1 MRFRTRL
8 ALAFA
13 AATVIPLGLLGY
25 GVRREMTRRL
35 DAQANQRIE
44 ALVSVLRN
52 DLTGRTDRLRT
63 QLRTLAAGLE
73 TDNRFRLATGVANA
87 PERSWLLDWAGEA
100 MAAGGLTLLR
110 VLDSAGTVLSS
121 GHFRNEFGRLD
132 PGLTAA
138 LSTVHRGPALVRL
151 PAADGDIQALAAVD
165 SFSVAGR
172 RYYLVGGVPFDAA
185 TAAALVP
192 QDEITVSLV
201 GEGQRQPGAAVTI
214 PIPHYDALDNGSV
227 TTSALVIIRD
237 PRPMQDLRVRVDR
250 WLVLTAGAML
260 LLAVLFGL
268 LMAAMLSRPLAR
280 LAEKTSQVD
289 LDQLDQDFAMERK
302 DEIGALGNLLAAMTT
317 RLRQSAIR
325 LREAER
331 RAATGDLARQI
342 NHDVKNGLAPIRH
355 VLRHLADTSQK
366 HPEQLPAIFA
376 ERRQTL
382 ESSVAYL
389 EDLAR
394 NYARLAPAI
403 DRGATDVS
411 ALLMDVA
418 RASAVD
424 GVEFHVDAPAH
435 LPPVRADGVALRR
448 IVENLVSNAI
458 DALEGQPGV
467 VTLVSQ
473 LVSSNHE
480 QRIRLSVSDT
490 GRGMSAQ
497 ELEQA
502 FDDFHTTKP
511 AGTGLGL
518 SVVRR
523 LVNDLGGT
531 LRVETGPGKG
541 STFSVEIHTA

>member
-1 MRFRTRL
+1 
-8 ALAFA
+8 
-13 AATVIPLGLLGY
+13 
-25 GVRREMTRRL
+25 
-35 DAQANQRIE
+35 
-44 ALVSVLRN
+44 
-52 DLTGRTDRLRT
+52 
-63 QLRTLAAGLE
+63 
-73 TDNRFRLATGVANA
+73 
-87 PERSWLLDWAGEA
+87 
-100 MAAGGLTLLR
+100 
-110 VLDSAGTVLSS
+110 
-121 GHFRNEFGRLD
+121 
-132 PGLTAA
+132 
-138 LSTVHRGPALVRL
+138 
-151 PAADGDIQALAAVD
+151 
-165 SFSVAGR
+165 
-172 RYYLVGGVPFDAA
+172 
-185 TAAALVP
+185 
-192 QDEITVSLV
+192 
-201 GEGQRQPGAAVTI
+201 
-214 PIPHYDALDNGSV
+214 
-227 TTSALVIIRD
+227 
-237 PRPMQDLRVRVDR
+237 
-250 WLVLTAGAML
+250 VLTAGAML

-280 LAEKTSQVD
+280 LAEQTSQVD
-289 LDQLDQDFAMERK
+289 LDQLDQDFATERK

-355 VLRHLADTSQK
+355 VLRHLAETSQK
-366 HPEQLPAIFA
+366 QPEQLPAIFA

-424 GVEFHVDAPAH
+424 GVEFQVDAPPH

-490 GRGMSAQ
+490 GRGMTAR

-541 STFSVEIHTA
+541 SSFSVEIHTA

>member
-1 MRFRTRL
+1 
-8 ALAFA
+8 
-13 AATVIPLGLLGY
+13 
-25 GVRREMTRRL
+25 
-35 DAQANQRIE
+35 
-44 ALVSVLRN
+44 
-52 DLTGRTDRLRT
+52 
-63 QLRTLAAGLE
+63 
-73 TDNRFRLATGVANA
+73 
-87 PERSWLLDWAGEA
+87 
-100 MAAGGLTLLR
+100 
-110 VLDSAGTVLSS
+110 
-121 GHFRNEFGRLD
+121 
-132 PGLTAA
+132 
-138 LSTVHRGPALVRL
+138 
-151 PAADGDIQALAAVD
+151 
-165 SFSVAGR
+165 
-172 RYYLVGGVPFDAA
+172 
-185 TAAALVP
+185 
-192 QDEITVSLV
+192 
-201 GEGQRQPGAAVTI
+201 VTI
-214 PIPHYDALDNGSV
+214 PIPQYDALDNGSV
-227 TTSALVIIRD
+227 TTSALVIVRD
-237 PRPMQDLRVRVDR
+237 PRPMQDLRARVDR
-250 WLVLTAGAML
+250 WLLLTAGAML

-289 LDQLDQDFAMERK
+289 LDQLDQDFATERK

-355 VLRHLADTSQK
+355 VLRHLAETSQK

-424 GVEFHVDAPAH
+424 GVEFHVDAPPH

-480 QRIRLSVSDT
+480 QRIRLSVADT
-490 GRGMSAQ
+490 GRGMTAQ